1 MNILNYN
8 DETTLKEIKFSE
20 EINYGPYKEH
30 DLWYLPKFYFV
41 LVIHL

>member
-20 EINYGPYKEH
+20 EINYDTYYNEYDYIP
-30 DLWYLPKFYFV
+30 
-41 LVIHL
+41 

>member
-20 EINYGPYKEH
+20 ETNYGTYKEH
-30 DLWYLPKFYFV
+30 DLWYLPTFYVV
-41 LVIHL
+41 LIIHL